1 MSIPVPSPLSLS
13 AIVLAG
19 GLSSRMGQDKA
30 LIPVAGTPLLL
41 RTCHVA
47 QCCTHEV
54 YVMTPWPE
62 RYASLL
68 NVPGKPPI
76 QLITETIAPQS
87 AVPHGPLVG
96 FAQALTWMQSEWVL
110 LLACDLPRLQVEML
124 QSWMQMLPNLPET
137 VIAALPRH
145 PQGWW
150 EPLCGFYRRR
160 SLANLEA
167 FVATGGRSFQQWLQ
181 PLSVQELPLADP
193 TMLLNCNTP
202 EELQRLA
209 GE

>member
-30 LIPVAGTPLLL
+30 LMTVAGTPLLL
-41 RTCHVA
+41 RICHAA
-47 QCCTHEV
+47 QCCTSEV

-68 NVPGKPPI
+68 SAPEKPPI
-76 QLITETIAPQS
+76 QLITETVSPQS

-96 FAQALTWMQSEWVL
+96 FAQALTRMQSEWVL
-110 LLACDLPRLQVEML
+110 LLACDLPRLQVEIL
-124 QSWMQMLPNLPET
+124 QSWMQMLPQLPET
-137 VIAALPRH
+137 IIAALPRH

-160 SLANLEA
+160 SLADLEA
-167 FVATGGRSFQQWLQ
+167 FIARGGRSFQQWLQ
-181 PLSVQELPLADP
+181 PLSVHELPLADP
-193 TMLLNCNTP
+193 AMLLNCNTP

-209 GE
+209 DE